1 MSVIFSSIISF
12 FQKMIEKEVRKHL
25 RKMVF
30 TFSAV
35 VFFLLGVVFVSS
47 GLVEGISMSLPRW
60 VAYCIVGVIL
70 GVIGLFMLLI
80 GMIKRE

>member
-1 MSVIFSSIISF
+1 MSVIFASIRSF
-12 FQKMIEKEVRKHL
+12 FEKIIDVEVQKRV

-35 VFFLLGVVFVSS
+35 IFLLLGVIFVSS
-47 GLVEGISMSLPRW
+47 GLVEGISLSLPRW

-70 GVIGLFMLLI
+70 GVIGLFILLI